1 MFSISFYFARKKARS
16 WIQGSNF
23 FRLCK
28 QKRIIT
34 VKKTIPC
41 LFQKATVSRY
51 IMKVWDGALVEQGTE
66 LDIFPWNMLQP
77 ENYSIRWKGVF
88 TDYDTNKRYL
98 LLRCC
103 IIWCSWWSYNDKYI
117 ISSVRDAFDAKKSQ
131 SYGLCPNGGGMLFLI
146 SQKLEQKLFALGRC
160 WHPELTPTSMSRH
173 IGRC

>member
-1 MFSISFYFARKKARS
+1 MFSISFYFARKKAGS

-98 LLRCC
+98 LPRCC
-103 IIWCSWWSYNDKYI
+103 IIWFSWWSLG
-117 ISSVRDAFDAKKSQ
+117 VGTQ
-131 SYGLCPNGGGMLFLI
+131 S
-146 SQKLEQKLFALGRC
+146 
-160 WHPELTPTSMSRH
+160 WHLPVCLDILVGVNT
-173 IGRC
+173 GC